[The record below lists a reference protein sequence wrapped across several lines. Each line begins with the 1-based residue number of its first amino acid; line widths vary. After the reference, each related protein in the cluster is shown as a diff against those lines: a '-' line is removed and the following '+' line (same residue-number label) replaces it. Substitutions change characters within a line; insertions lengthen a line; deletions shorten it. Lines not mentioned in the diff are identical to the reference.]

1 MSVQEVI
8 ALFALIAYIVMECL
22 KLGLEWL
29 KFLVTVGNR
38 NAKKITAQSA
48 KQAVIFSQSL
58 RTNRLSVVPL
68 SVFIVLRI

>member
-38 NAKKITAQSA
+38 NAKKITAQSDMYP
-48 KQAVIFSQSL
+48 VFW
-58 RTNRLSVVPL
+58 TPL
-68 SVFIVLRI
+68 KI